1 MVTRA
6 LYSAHLFWFW
16 NSRVRQSHQNQK
28 LLHSHYLGSHFTRL
42 WTRNVHKSHLVHFF
56 FRSPPQ
62 FFEEVVLVDDESELP
77 HLHEQLERELEKPY
91 YKGRVTLVR
100 NKEREGLIRSRN
112 NGALAARGEV
122 SPILFTPLST
132 ILLFFYCSVVRGSYQ
147 IVSTTAL

>member
-1 MVTRA
+1 MYINRI
-6 LYSAHLFWFW
+6 LFI
-16 NSRVRQSHQNQK
+16 
-28 LLHSHYLGSHFTRL
+28 
-42 WTRNVHKSHLVHFF
+42 F

-122 SPILFTPLST
+122 SSILFTFST
-132 ILLFFYCSVVRGSYQ
+132 ILLLFYCSLVRGCYQ
-147 IVSTTAL
+147 ISTTVLL